1 VSTRLL
7 RAAGAAVL
15 TTALLACSSKTTS
28 ATVSSCQADPGG
40 GNPKAEGQVTN
51 DSSKDSAFVIRIGF
65 YDSSGNRV
73 SDGADSLSGV
83 GAHTSAPWHVTGA
96 TSAKGPLTCKV
107 LDVRRTAVPGS

>member
-1 VSTRLL
+1 
-7 RAAGAAVL
+7 
-15 TTALLACSSKTTS
+15 LLACSSKPTS
-28 ATVSSCQADPGG
+28 DATVSSCQADPAGG
-40 GNPKAEGQVTN
+40 KPKAEGQVTN
-51 DSSKDSAFVIRIGF
+51 NSSKDSAFVIRIGF

-83 GAHTSAPWHVTGA
+83 GANASSSWHVTGA